1 VSPFTVRL
9 PPITVLPLTSRLVNV
24 PTLVIFGCAFVV
36 TVPAVVA
43 LVALVA
49 VAALVA
55 NVALATVPV
64 TLPPV
69 IEPSPDPLPLILPPV
84 ILPLVLMGFE
94 PNAAKLAATLA
105 LPYVAG
111 KPVSCDPLPRK

>member
-1 VSPFTVRL
+1 MSPFTVRL
-9 PPITVLPLTSRLVNV
+9 PPITVLPATSRLVNV

-43 LVALVA
+43 EVA
-49 VAALVA
+49 VPAEVA
-55 NVALATVPV
+55 NVALATVPL

-69 IEPSPDPLPLILPPV
+69 ILDNPDPLPLMLPPV
-84 ILPLVLMGFE
+84 ILPVVNMGFE